1 MAYFNFLDKLYLSL
15 SNPTSFYFISFS
27 CFDSL
32 MLFYSARLV
41 YEWDSDSLFYNFST
55 LSLSLYSYLLS
66 LCYLSTLSTF
76 FSYCLRS
83 FTDGFLVNS
92 SLNFS
97 TCLSNSDIL
106 DLLAESASSSFL
118 ESPSDFPFPP
128 FCGSLALASRVDT
141 FELNPSFSDY
151 KLLMIL
157 FIYSICFAYSSF
169 FWAAC

>member
-1 MAYFNFLDKLYLSL
+1 MAYFNFLDRLYFSL
-15 SNPTSFYFISFS
+15 YNPASFYFIYFS

-41 YEWDSDSLFYNFST
+41 YEWDSDNFFYSFST
-55 LSLSLYSYLLS
+55 LSLNLYSYLLS
-66 LCYLSTLSTF
+66 LCYLSTFSIFL
-76 FSYCLRS
+76 SYCLKS
-83 FTDGFLVNS
+83 FTDAFLDNS

-106 DLLAESASSSFL
+106 DLLAESASSSFF

-128 FCGSLALASRVDT
+128 FCGSFALASSEDT

-157 FIYSICFAYSSF
+157 FISSICFVYSSF
-169 FWAAC
+169 F